1 MDKESYIAKNKKT
14 AYDFYC
20 AIKELS
26 KDEKFINANDADK
39 LKQIPLEFQRFHADF
54 PVVTKYLVCM
64 GQFNMKAYLRYMEL
78 VTTPPTEKEK
88 TMDKEELWIQQ
99 QAKYVQFLWESYQKG
114 KESRLESNR
123 VRREAYDTL
132 KKEME
137 EFKEMQDTIKEELK
151 EENTINK
158 KELTVELLKR
168 LVNQEQSLKEA
179 DIQSLITT
187 LKSVQKKE

>member
-1 MDKESYIAKNKKT
+1 
-14 AYDFYC
+14 
-20 AIKELS
+20 
-26 KDEKFINANDADK
+26 
-39 LKQIPLEFQRFHADF
+39 
-54 PVVTKYLVCM
+54 
-64 GQFNMKAYLRYMEL
+64 
-78 VTTPPTEKEK
+78 
-88 TMDKEELWIQQ
+88 MDKEELWIQQ

-151 EENTINK
+151 EENAVNK